1 MKETIRF
8 VIMNFFIITVGV
20 LFVIS
25 LATTLSGVEYY
36 PAEYPWMVMLTGLL
50 TALPAFIYHEK
61 RAISKKQLILRFII
75 HFTVTGAIVMFLGY
89 IWKWYESFGYAV
101 LVFLMYVFVYAIV
114 SAYSYF
120 IQYRDAQ
127 SINKALE
134 RFNADENNQQK
145 N

>member
-1 MKETIRF
+1 MKETIKF

-25 LATTLSGVEYY
+25 LANTFAGVEYY
-36 PAEYPWMVMLTGLL
+36 PAEFPWMIMLTGAI
-50 TALPAFIYHEK
+50 TALPAFIYHVKKE
-61 RAISKKQLILRFII
+61 ISKKQLIIRFVI
-75 HFTVTGAIVMFLGY
+75 HFTVVGAIVLLLGY
-89 IWKWYESFGYAV
+89 VWKWYESFEYAI
-101 LVFLMYVFVYAIV
+101 LVFIMYVFVYAIV

-134 RFNADENNQQK
+134 KFNADENDSQ
-145 N
+145 